1 MRRVKP
7 GRDRQAPRT
16 GTKTA
21 MHAGDIAPANQM
33 QAASQTRM
41 TRPGPFRRQAQTAS
55 PRRFGF
61 PAGFTLVINPSTL
74 EIARPART
82 IRAR

>member
-7 GRDRQAPRT
+7 GRDRQARRT

-61 PAGFTLVINPSTL
+61 PAGFTLMINPSTL
-74 EIARPART
+74 TFLRSACTMKAR
-82 IRAR
+82 